1 MADVKIS
8 ELTSAGAARE
18 GDVIPVVRSGE
29 ADTRKATLPAFG
41 GGGAS
46 VVVEA
51 IPNAGKTFDLES
63 KWSSWKNNV
72 VQFTVNAGQNPKVII
87 RPNAAGSW
95 SPADADKGSEIT
107 FHPMWRGG
115 EIQLQNIK
123 WARHD
128 SDGEVSEHAKSA
140 TARSA
145 TEGHG
150 EPFKLLFQDYYVG
163 ASLYPFHVNPIT
175 QDVALALADFGER
188 TAGLAEVA
196 ALERKLDKVIDL
208 LEGISHP
215 YHETIAY
222 SAQDNRYTW
231 NMTIWNPTAEVRA
244 NGYKIKIEK
253 GSHRLRLWAIWN
265 DGSTDEYDGNLMLNE
280 AGISEAKDDHVAA
293 YILPTK
299 NGNAVTAAKAAL
311 LLDVKTGALVN
322 PAPQDIEWT
331 LSDTQAASAI
341 ELVYGDTG
349 DSGSLISNSNYILDS
364 GPGSDTLRVYGSTGD
379 LNAIRDLIEPD
390 IGAEGASKIVIENNA
405 GAIAPYRI
413 TAITANASTEVWNGD
428 MHHIDLTIPVDT
440 SVVPEEGQDLH
451 FGVDDPVDEEEATPE
466 FELTR
471 AGSKDINVVTDRVFI
486 ASGITRPTSQLMAFT
501 VGDIN
506 SADYDQ
512 DVLVYIR
519 RAEFDALTAA
529 AAGDTAGASNSLVIA
544 SNNSV
549 WYRVG
554 RTSEGEILVTTDAD
568 GTDLFPFV
576 VYSVAGMEVEEAG
589 SNDTTWTSNN
599 NLTST
604 TITVPDSDVLA
615 ITLGSRITGE
625 VKRGRLYFFL
635 KSDLEALAHANAG
648 ATATGSNSI
657 QIEAERGTVY
667 SIGVTAADELLIT
680 SDVAAHD
687 TRPVT
692 LYSVSGIDVSRIA
705 SATIDVA
712 TQERFVA
719 TNIAIPSADVFAVV
733 MGRGS
738 TSATARLNRREL
750 KMIRR
755 EEMDGVAASAAGQSA
770 SSSGGNAI
778 QIDNFDGV
786 YCLLGKDNAGNLIIT
801 SSNTSN
807 GDYRDLVVYGVD
819 THTEDASG
827 GATGQSGGSSGAY
840 TTVRKQEN
848 LAQNMTSSSTTI
860 RAGGNNGYAVD
871 DDATHMQ
878 VDIVMP
884 SNLNQTANLYYV
896 DPDTDAVSAVLDA
909 DGDTITGGAGA
920 TLSHRF
926 GEAFFK
932 TIDGKRRLRL
942 ALVGGAAWSGGN
954 AEVGLTHETDVN
966 SAEITALTLLD
977 NSVTVAAVARGNN
990 LAGNNVTAVS
1000 LDHQVEWDEIISLT
1014 INFGTH
1020 PNLRNEQATARL
1032 QISKDEMD
1040 WVGAWSGGTTLA
1052 GRTDIPGWVSLGWVA
1067 IGTAQQLADWRAKP
1081 SSGFVDEYADRNN
1094 HAGRIIGLQRTGVYL
1109 TGLYC
1114 YAWTGPLVIEN
1125 VSVMRRI

>member
-8 ELTSAGAARE
+8 ELTDGGNARQ
-18 GDVIPVVRSGE
+18 GDVIPVVRSGQS
-29 ADTRKATLPAFG
+29 DTIKATMPALG
-41 GGGAS
+41 GGS
-46 VVVEA
+46 DVVVEA

-63 KWSSWKNNV
+63 KWADWKGNV
-72 VQFTVNAGQNPKVII
+72 VQFTVSAGQDPKVII
-87 RPNAAGSW
+87 RPNAAGTW
-95 SPADADKGSEIT
+95 SPATADKGQHIT
-107 FHPMWRGG
+107 FHPMWEGG
-115 EIQLQNIK
+115 EIQLQNIA

-150 EPFKLLFQDYYVG
+150 EPFRLIFQDYYVG
-163 ASLYPFHVNPIT
+163 STLYPYHALPLT
-175 QDVALALADFGER
+175 QDVALALADFGED
-188 TAGLAEVA
+188 TANLVEIR
-196 ALERKLDKVIDL
+196 ALERKLEKVIDE
-208 LEGISHP
+208 LEGLAHP
-215 YHETIAY
+215 YHPTLAY

-231 NMTIWNPTAEVRA
+231 NMTVWNPTAEVQA
-244 NGYKIKIEK
+244 NGYRIRVEK
-253 GSHRLRLWAIWN
+253 GSHRLKLWAVWN
-265 DGSTDEYDGNLMLNE
+265 DGSTDEYDGRLMLQE
-280 AGISEAKDDHVAA
+280 AGIREAKDNQVAA
-293 YILPTK
+293 YIRPTK
-299 NGNAVTAAKAAL
+299 NGNAVTGAEASF
-311 LLDVKTGALVN
+311 LLDVRTGLLLN
-322 PAPQDIEWT
+322 PSPVGMEWL
-331 LSDTQAASAI
+331 LSDTQAATAI
-341 ELVYGDTG
+341 ELIWGDDS
-349 DSGSLISNSNYILDS
+349 DSGSIINNSNYLLDS
-364 GPGSDTLRVYGSTGD
+364 GPGSDTLRVYGAVAD
-379 LNAIRDLIEPD
+379 LNAIRDLIEPT
-390 IGAEGASKIVIENNA
+390 IGADGRSKLVFESNA

-413 TAITANASTEVWNGD
+413 TAVTANQTNDDWNSALGH
-428 MHHIDLTIPVDT
+428 MDLTIPVDA

-451 FGVDDPVDEEEATPE
+451 FSVDDPAEEEDAQVE

-471 AGSKDINVVTDRVFI
+471 AGSKDINITTARAFVSTGV
-486 ASGITRPTSQLMAFT
+486 TRPTSQLMAFT

-512 DVLVYIR
+512 DVLVFIR
-519 RAEFDALTAA
+519 KAELDDLTAA
-529 AAGDTAGASNSLVIA
+529 AAGDNAGAANSLVIQ

-554 RTSEGEILVTTDAD
+554 RTSDDEILVTSDSV

-576 VYSVAGMEVEEAG
+576 AYSVAGMEVDEAG
-589 SNDTTWTSNN
+589 SNDTTWTTNN
-599 NLTST
+599 SLTST

-625 VKRGRLYFFL
+625 VKRGRLYLFL
-635 KSDLEALAHANAG
+635 RSDLEALAHANAG
-648 ATATGSNSI
+648 AAATGNNSI

-680 SDVAAHD
+680 SDDAAHD
-687 TRPVT
+687 ARPVT
-692 LYSVSGIDVSRIA
+692 LYSVDGIEVNRIA

-733 MGRGS
+733 MGQGS
-738 TSATARLNRREL
+738 SAFANRYNRREL

-786 YCLLGKDNAGNLIIT
+786 YCLMGKDASGNLIIT
-801 SSNTSN
+801 SSNTST
-807 GDYRDLVVYGVD
+807 GDYRDLVVYGVE
-819 THTEDASG
+819 THTEDATG

-860 RAGGNNGYAVD
+860 RAGGNNGYAID
-871 DDATHMQ
+871 DDATHVQ

-909 DGDTITGGAGA
+909 DGDNITGGAGA

-932 TIDGKRRLRL
+932 VVDGKRRLRL

-966 SAEITALTLLD
+966 SAEITALSLLD

-1000 LDHQVEWDEIISLT
+1000 LDHQVEWDEVISLT
-1014 INFGTH
+1014 VNFGTH

-1032 QISKDEMD
+1032 VIPKDEMD

-1109 TGLYC
+1109 TGLYV
-1114 YAWTGPLVIEN
+1114 YAWTGPCVIEN